1 MLQPGDKLHF
11 NCHIEYT
18 DARAATDSSAPTPE
32 ANGMLLFKNETFKA
46 EMCIQFGITT
56 GGLGFPST
64 DSSPVPS
71 FATE

>member
-1 MLQPGDKLHF
+1 
-11 NCHIEYT
+11 
-18 DARAATDSSAPTPE
+18 
-32 ANGMLLFKNETFKA
+32 MLLFKNETFKA